1 MREHPIEA
9 IGAYADGEL
18 PPEEAR
24 AVAAHLETCSE
35 CARELALIRAMGEAM
50 REVRVNEK
58 RSVWGAVQRRIAR
71 PAGWFLVVAGAV
83 ILAAL
88 GVVEWFRTGEVTLEW
103 LAATGIGVGLALLV
117 LSIGW
122 EQYVEWKGSP
132 YRDLER

>member
-1 MREHPIEA
+1 MREHPIRR

-35 CARELALIRAMGEAM
+35 CARELALIRVMGEAM
-50 REVRVNEK
+50 REARVNESK
-58 RSVWGAVQRRIAR
+58 SVRGAVQRRIAR
-71 PAGWFLVVAGAV
+71 PAGWLLVVAGAV
-83 ILAAL
+83 ILAVL